1 MILLCKKLGFDVE
14 KLSYLDCQI
23 VESCDEDIEINSL
36 DFVIF
41 TCPAL
46 YHKTKHN
53 NCEVLDLRVLKAFKN
68 SEVVAKAILTS
79 ELVRAEREV
88 EVVETGEDVVYVGDN
103 LDIISELASNC
114 NLTVITQNKE
124 TIKKLYP
131 YEVRVVEGVVI
142 DIKGKMGDFE
152 VMVDGVDLTNGRR
165 VDVVR
170 AGQVIYP
177 DWKKGREGIY
187 TGNEYRGAFKALANL
202 GSFIKLKT
210 IVVNPDVCGVMKSGF
225 PGCSLCFDCPTGSI
239 ELNEKLERVE
249 VRFENCVGC
258 GFCAS
263 ICPLSAIEN
272 KLIPSDLI
280 IEKIDAIADRF
291 DGGTL
296 AFVCKNALGELE
308 EFEGLPTILPIV
320 VPCINA
326 VSEVHYLYAVLKGFE
341 VVAIPCDCKNLK
353 LDCFEIAKMTL
364 NAFGFGGLAVTT
376 WNKLEETLKSLR
388 EEKKPGKIV
397 DRIEGE
403 NKRLQWLNL
412 VERLMIY
419 PLQNPK
425 VETKYFG
432 KIRINDNC
440 TLCNS
445 CKNFCPSNAIRK
457 VENKILFTHA
467 LCIACKLCV
476 QACPENAIEFEN
488 VLDFEKLQEVVV
500 FEDEMIRCPKCGKP
514 HISKSA
520 YEKMKKL
527 TGMEKSLL
535 FCPQC
540 RPTIILE
547 SIYEEVIR
555 DIEEMR
561 RRRLGV

>member
-14 KLSYLDCQI
+14 KLSDLDCQI
-23 VESCDEDIEINSL
+23 VESCDEDFEINSL

-291 DGGTL
+291 DDFGEYQL
-296 AFVCKNALGELE
+296 FRYSERVIASAVEAFVVN
-308 EFEGLPTILPIV
+308 T
-320 VPCINA
+320 
-326 VSEVHYLYAVLKGFE
+326 SEVSDTRNGNRDQTVEKFVHSVAAEGNAGTDGHTSTQLKVRNVFSRNCFHSFLTGNCRKLFNGAVEQFLIGDSSANTLVQRNFNNFRNLHYRTV
-341 VVAIPCDCKNLK
+341 
-353 LDCFEIAKMTL
+353 
-364 NAFGFGGLAVTT
+364 
-376 WNKLEETLKSLR
+376 
-388 EEKKPGKIV
+388 
-397 DRIEGE
+397 IELLHHC
-403 NKRLQWLNL
+403 RYNL
-412 VERLMIY
+412 VQI
-419 PLQNPK
+419 
-425 VETKYFG
+425 FF
-432 KIRINDNC
+432 
-440 TLCNS
+440 S
-445 CKNFCPSNAIRK
+445 
-457 VENKILFTHA
+457 
-467 LCIACKLCV
+467 
-476 QACPENAIEFEN
+476 
-488 VLDFEKLQEVVV
+488 
-500 FEDEMIRCPKCGKP
+500 
-514 HISKSA
+514 
-520 YEKMKKL
+520 
-527 TGMEKSLL
+527 
-535 FCPQC
+535 
-540 RPTIILE
+540 
-547 SIYEEVIR
+547 
-555 DIEEMR
+555 
-561 RRRLGV
+561 